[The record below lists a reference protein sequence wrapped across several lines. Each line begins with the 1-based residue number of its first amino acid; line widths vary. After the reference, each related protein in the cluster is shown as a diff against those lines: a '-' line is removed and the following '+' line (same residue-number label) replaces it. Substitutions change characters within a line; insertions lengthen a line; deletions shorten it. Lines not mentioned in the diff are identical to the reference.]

1 MTRVLDVRVPGEL
14 HVSASRGCVEL
25 GLAVA
30 GRMVAWEPLSTGKAM
45 AVADALDGGGPDV
58 DDFGFIAGRCG
69 DGAIISFLGTAVV
82 LEAGDASKLAS
93 HLREVVGGIGT

>member
-14 HVSASRGCVEL
+14 HVSLSRGCVEL

-45 AVADALDGGGPDV
+45 AVADALEGGGPDV
-58 DDFGFIAGRCG
+58 DELGFTAGRCG
-69 DGAIISFLGTAVV
+69 GGALLSFLGTSVI
-82 LEAGDASKLAS
+82 LGAGDASKLAS
-93 HLREVVGGIGT
+93 HIRKAAGGADP